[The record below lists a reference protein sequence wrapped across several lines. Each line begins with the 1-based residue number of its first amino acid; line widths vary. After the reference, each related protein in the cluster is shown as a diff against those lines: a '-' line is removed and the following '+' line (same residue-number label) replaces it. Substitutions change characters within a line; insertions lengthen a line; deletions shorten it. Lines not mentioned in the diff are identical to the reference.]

1 MAVDEAL
8 LLSATKRR
16 VPLLRLYAWAR
27 PAVSFGYFQKFPA
40 GLAAKYE
47 LIRRPTGGGMVYHG
61 DDTTYTI
68 VVPPGHPLYEMKTT
82 DAYCAIHKAVA
93 TACEHATNKRSGGSP
108 TLQAGPSTLPRGA
121 YECFQNPVHGDV
133 VADGRKLAGAAQRR
147 TRHGMLHQGS
157 IAAKVTADQ
166 LQDGFRQAFH
176 ADFRSYRLSPAE
188 KALAEELARE
198 KYATD
203 DWNRKVRR

>member
-1 MAVDEAL
+1 
-8 LLSATKRR
+8 
-16 VPLLRLYAWAR
+16 
-27 PAVSFGYFQKFPA
+27 
-40 GLAAKYE
+40 
-47 LIRRPTGGGMVYHG
+47 
-61 DDTTYTI
+61 
-68 VVPPGHPLYEMKTT
+68 
-82 DAYCAIHKAVA
+82 
-93 TACEHATNKRSGGSP
+93 
-108 TLQAGPSTLPRGA
+108 
-121 YECFQNPVHGDV
+121 
-133 VADGRKLAGAAQRR
+133 
-147 TRHGMLHQGS
+147 MLHQGS